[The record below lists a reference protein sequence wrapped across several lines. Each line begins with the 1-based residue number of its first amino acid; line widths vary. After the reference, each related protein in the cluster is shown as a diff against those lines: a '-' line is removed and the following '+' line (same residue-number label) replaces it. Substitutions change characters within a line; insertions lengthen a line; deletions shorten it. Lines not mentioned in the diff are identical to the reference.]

1 MGSRKHMP
9 LGEHEESHACLL
21 PRMRSATAAA
31 IDPSPIISEK
41 SSQCKYGH
49 ACYSYTCMLEVHV
62 HQGMC
67 MNARVHVRM
76 SVNMYVFSRCV
87 CVCTLGYSVRKEE
100 HSPHIHV
107 RKRCIRYLRCHMY
120 TACSLC
126 VVRLQ
131 TCMHGLALW
140 CFTWPRLPDPYRAP
154 ATPPAKLTPRAGV
167 P

>member
-87 CVCTLGYSVRKEE
+87 CMYIGVFSTKRRTFATYTCAQAMHSISSMSYVYCMQFVRRTPADL
-100 HSPHIHV
+100 HA
-107 RKRCIRYLRCHMY
+107 R
-120 TACSLC
+120 ACA
-126 VVRLQ
+126 VVF
-131 TCMHGLALW
+131 HLASASG
-140 CFTWPRLPDPYRAP
+140 PLPSSCDP
-154 ATPPAKLTPRAGV
+154 TG
-167 P
+167 